1 MSLKTSLQIF
11 ISVRRFEDILKT
23 SWRRMTKTNIF
34 VLVTSEEVWRGEYV
48 RYSKNKNN
56 KIKYT
61 AILYE
66 YKCGGL
72 KSVCILRKIF
82 SKNWMRLYF
91 LLLTASLNDDLYC
104 NTIKS
109 FQGTIEFV
117 RFHRW
122 PFVCLF
128 LIRFHYTLWVVRLH
142 CCCGPVHQQVFPKKT
157 EKIPEVNFR
166 YFLL

>member
-11 ISVRRFEDILKT
+11 VSVRRFEDILKT
-23 SWRRMTKTNIF
+23 SWMCMTKTNIF

-48 RYSKNKNN
+48 RYSKNNN

-61 AILYE
+61 AILHE

-91 LLLTASLNDDLYC
+91 LPLTATLNDDLYC

-128 LIRFHYTLWVVRLH
+128 VSHKVSLYSMGCTSPLLLWASASAGFSEENRENSR
-142 CCCGPVHQQVFPKKT
+142 G
-157 EKIPEVNFR
+157 
-166 YFLL
+166 

>member
-1 MSLKTSLQIF
+1 MSLQKFLQIF
-11 ISVRRFEDILKT
+11 VSVRRFEDILKT

-48 RYSKNKNN
+48 RYSKNKN

-61 AILYE
+61 AILHE

-91 LLLTASLNDDLYC
+91 LPLTATLNDDLYC

-128 LIRFHYTLWVVRLH
+128 VSHKVSLYSMGCTSPLLLWASASTGFSEENRENSR
-142 CCCGPVHQQVFPKKT
+142 G
-157 EKIPEVNFR
+157 
-166 YFLL
+166 

>member
-11 ISVRRFEDILKT
+11 VSVRRFEDILKT
-23 SWRRMTKTNIF
+23 SWMRMTKTNIF

-61 AILYE
+61 AILHE

-72 KSVCILRKIF
+72 KSVCVLRKIF

-91 LLLTASLNDDLYC
+91 LPLTATLNDDLYC

-128 LIRFHYTLWVVRLH
+128 VSHKVSLYSMGCTSPLLLWASASTGFSEENRENSR
-142 CCCGPVHQQVFPKKT
+142 G
-157 EKIPEVNFR
+157 
-166 YFLL
+166 